1 MSTATVTDTDFEE
14 VLTGR
19 IQTLNE
25 SSEQALPFQ
34 GRDLALV
41 GAITLIIPF
50 AALIVTWFAWV

>member
-25 SSEQALPFQ
+25 SSEQTLPFQ

-50 AALIVTWFAWV
+50 AALIVTWFAWA